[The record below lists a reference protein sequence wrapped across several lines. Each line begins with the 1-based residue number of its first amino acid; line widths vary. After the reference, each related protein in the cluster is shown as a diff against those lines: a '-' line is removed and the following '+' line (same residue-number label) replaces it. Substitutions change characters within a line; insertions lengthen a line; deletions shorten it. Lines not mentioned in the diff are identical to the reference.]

1 MIDFIR
7 MNYKDKSEVESFICD
22 SKNFE
27 ELRVVLEKHSGEIEY
42 PYKTSLGSMEINI
55 TEKNIR
61 VMNSLHKF
69 YNQQNKKGYRNH
81 NDFTYSQL
89 TETIDLLNNGLI
101 RLENARLSKLEFGL
115 NIELDFPAEFI
126 VKDNIMMHKYQT
138 HNHNKKF
145 NGKGEFKQFDHCEY
159 DFKIYDKAKQYRLTK
174 NVLRVEIKHKCSRSI
189 NSHGV
194 FNINN
199 LTSKESLQSL
209 FENLMMRF
217 EELTIIDN
225 YKNSSVISEEV
236 KKKIGVY
243 TSYNHWE
250 SLKSSSNLRNK
261 AMVQKAEFKQLLED
275 NNLLNTKNLLR
286 DKLNTKFQYLIN
298 N

>member
-42 PYKTSLGSMEINI
+42 PYKTNFGSMEINI

-69 YNQQNKKGYRNH
+69 YNQHNKKGYRNH

-89 TETIDLLNNGLI
+89 TETINLLNNGLI
-101 RLENARLSKLEFGL
+101 KLEKARLSKLEFGL

-126 VKDNIMMHKYQT
+126 VRENIMMHKYRT

-145 NGKGEFKQFDHCEY
+145 EGKGEFKQFDRSIY
-159 DFKIYDKAKQYRLTK
+159 DFKIYDKAKQYSLSN
-174 NVLRVEIKHKCSRSI
+174 NVLRIEIKHKCSKSI
-189 NSHGV
+189 NPHGI
-194 FNINN
+194 FNIND
-199 LTSKESLQSL
+199 LISKDNLQSL

-225 YKNSSVISEEV
+225 YKNSSAISEEV

-243 TSYNHWE
+243 TSFNHWE
-250 SLKSSSNLRNK
+250 SMKSTSYLKNK
-261 AMVQKAEFKQLLED
+261 ASKQKKEFNELLVN
-275 NNLLNTKNLLR
+275 NNLLETKNMLR
-286 DKLNTKFQYLIN
+286 SKLTSKFHQLIN

>member
-42 PYKTSLGSMEINI
+42 PYKTNFGSMEINI

-69 YNQQNKKGYRNH
+69 YNQNNKKGYRNH

-89 TETIDLLNNGLI
+89 TETISLLNNGI
-101 RLENARLSKLEFGL
+101 IKLEKARLSKLEFGL

-126 VKDNIMMHKYQT
+126 VRENIMMHKYQT

-145 NGKGEFKQFDHCEY
+145 EGKGEFKQFDRSIY
-159 DFKIYDKAKQYRLTK
+159 DFKIYDKAKQYSLSN
-174 NVLRVEIKHKCSRSI
+174 NVLRIEIKHKCSKSI
-189 NSHGV
+189 NPHGI
-194 FNINN
+194 FNIND
-199 LTSKESLQSL
+199 LTSKDSLQSL
-209 FENLMMRF
+209 FENLMIRF

-225 YKNSSVISEEV
+225 YKNNSAISEEV

-261 AMVQKAEFKQLLED
+261 ASKQKKEFNQLLVN
-275 NNLLNTKNLLR
+275 NNLLKTKNMLR
-286 DKLNTKFQYLIN
+286 SKLTSKFQQLIN